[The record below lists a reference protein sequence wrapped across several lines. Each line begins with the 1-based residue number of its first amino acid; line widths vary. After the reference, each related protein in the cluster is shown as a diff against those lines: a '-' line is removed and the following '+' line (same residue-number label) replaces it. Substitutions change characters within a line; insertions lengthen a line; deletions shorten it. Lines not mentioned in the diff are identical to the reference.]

1 MPLFKTLWMTF
12 YNSLSADKFPCIVT
26 PVQRED
32 VVLGLIVVTPILN
45 QLIILIPLTPIM
57 NYPESIEHLYLH
69 MTLVRAMMQF
79 LESDRVSIFDS
90 FRDWCTWGITS
101 RNSQIMNKYQT
112 CEVFLHSKSFLKS
125 FLKYQK
131 STILYTDYVWNFM
144 LE

>member
-1 MPLFKTLWMTF
+1 MTF
-12 YNSLSADKFPCIVT
+12 YNSLSADKFPCIVNC
-26 PVQRED
+26 RED

-79 LESDRVSIFDS
+79 LESDRVSIFES

-112 CEVFLHSKSFLKS
+112 CKVVYILKVFLKACLNIRYLH
-125 FLKYQK
+125 

-144 LE
+144 LK